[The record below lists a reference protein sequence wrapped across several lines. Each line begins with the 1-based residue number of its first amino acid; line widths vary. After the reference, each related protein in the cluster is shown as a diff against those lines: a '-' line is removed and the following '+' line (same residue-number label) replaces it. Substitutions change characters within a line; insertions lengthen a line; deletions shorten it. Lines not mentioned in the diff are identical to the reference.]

1 MDDRLPILINPTKY
15 PQRILSIYLLMDL
28 MELEAEVVEEEV
40 RKRVESLLIDQLDV
54 TAPEGVTLDRK

>member
-1 MDDRLPILINPTKY
+1 
-15 PQRILSIYLLMDL
+15 MDL